1 MGSVGA
7 LHSRLVAML
16 DRHGL
21 PSTFD
26 GLPNEIEKPVPFA
39 EDKAPRNYSRDS
51 AERFRE
57 ALAAIVPTFETF
69 RAGFCGKASPA
80 HSGGA
85 RSIWL

>member
-1 MGSVGA
+1 
-7 LHSRLVAML
+7 ML

-26 GLPNEIEKPVPFA
+26 GLPNEIESVPFA

-51 AERFRE
+51 AEQFRE

-80 HSGGA
+80 HFWWGC
-85 RSIWL
+85 SIWL